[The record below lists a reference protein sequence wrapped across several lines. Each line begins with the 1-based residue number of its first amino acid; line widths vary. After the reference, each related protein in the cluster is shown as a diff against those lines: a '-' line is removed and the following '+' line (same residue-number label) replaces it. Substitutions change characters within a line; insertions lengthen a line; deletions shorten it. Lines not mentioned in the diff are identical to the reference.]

1 VSVRTEG
8 CPRLPMPP
16 PSPLHPFSIGG
27 VVIDP
32 PLALAPMAGLT
43 DVTFRRVVRS
53 CGGVGLT
60 VSEIVSSEGL
70 VRGTFDPEDY
80 LAIDAGEHPV
90 ALQLSGSDPVHMAEA
105 AKVCEDRGADLL
117 DINMGCPAPSV
128 TKGACG
134 SFLLRDPAKASALAA
149 AVVRAVSI
157 PVTVKMRLGWSGRLV
172 TFLEVARRL
181 EGVGVAGLCLHAR
194 TKEQEYRGAADW
206 ARIAELKAAVSLPL
220 FGNGDVHTPADALGM
235 FAQTGCDGVMVGR
248 AAVKNPWIFRQA
260 VQLAREGR
268 FDEPTQADRIAL
280 IRAHFA
286 AILAEDRPGLAL
298 HRMKTFLGKY
308 TTGVH
313 GAHPLRAQLNACKET
328 ATLLDAFEE
337 WADQPMRP

>member
-1 VSVRTEG
+1 VPANSLLR
-8 CPRLPMPP
+8 
-16 PSPLHPFSIGG
+16 PFSIGG

-43 DVTFRRVVRS
+43 DVTFRRVVRT

-60 VSEIVSSEGL
+60 VSEIVSAEGL

-105 AKVCEDRGADLL
+105 AKACEDRGADLL
-117 DINMGCPAPSV
+117 DLNMGCPAPSV
-128 TKGACG
+128 TKGRCG
-134 SFLLRDPAKASALAA
+134 SFLLRDPAKAAALAA

-157 PVTVKMRLGWSGRLV
+157 PVTVKMRLGWSGRLI
-172 TFLEVARRL
+172 TFLEVARGL

-206 ARIAELKAAVSLPL
+206 ARIAELKAAVSLPV
-220 FGNGDVHTPADALGM
+220 FGNGDVHTPADVLRMVSETA
-235 FAQTGCDGVMVGR
+235 CDGVMVGR

-260 VQLAREGR
+260 VQLAREGH
-268 FDEPTQADRIAL
+268 FDEPTTADRIAL
-280 IRAHFA
+280 IRAHFS

-308 TTGVH
+308 TCGVT
-313 GAHPLRAQLNACKET
+313 GAHHLRACLNTCKET
-328 ATLLDAFEE
+328 DALLEAFEL
-337 WADQPMRP
+337 WAAQTGQN

>member
-1 VSVRTEG
+1 MTE
-8 CPRLPMPP
+8 PRALA
-16 PSPLHPFSIGG
+16 PFSIGP
-27 VVIDP
+27 VAVDP

-53 CGGVGLT
+53 CGGLGLA
-60 VSEIVSSEGL
+60 VSEIVSAEGL
-70 VRGTFDPEDY
+70 LRGTFAPEEYLTIDP
-80 LAIDAGEHPV
+80 GEHPV
-90 ALQLSGSDPVHMAEA
+90 ALQLSGSEPDRMAEA
-105 AKVCEDRGADLL
+105 ARVCEARGADIL

-128 TKGACG
+128 IKGRCG
-134 SFLLRDPAKASALAA
+134 SALLKDPAKAAALAA

-157 PVTVKMRLGWSGRLV
+157 PVTVKMRLGWSARLI
-172 TFLEVARRL
+172 TFLEVARAL

-194 TKEQEYRGAADW
+194 TREQEYRGSADW
-206 ARIAELKAAVSLPL
+206 ARIAELKAAVRLPV
-220 FGNGDVHTPADALGM
+220 FGNGDVHTPADVLRM
-235 FAQTGCDGVMVGR
+235 FEETGCDGVMVGR

-308 TTGVH
+308 TFGVP
-313 GAHPLRAQLNACKET
+313 GAHALRQSLNTLKEAQ
-328 ATLLDAFEE
+328 TLLEAFEA
-337 WADQPMRP
+337 WADQQA